1 MIVEGYIYCYVT
13 FALLYHSPTYHPRS
27 LDRPHRHLLPP
38 HLRTSNHRWSPGQCS
53 LLNMSVCSAYMGE
66 CTADGFPSPTGTSFE
81 TVIDSP
87 QDLNDIIASRWW
99 ETKALQTLS
108 TTTNLYEIRLI
119 CQHIPFADQ
128 NSPSVVLSQ
137 NWTHTHD
144 TFLTTLEAEHYAVS
158 DHCVESDGLSRDKK
172 AEELVRLL
180 MSDKRSSTPIQALFW
195 CPPVPFSNKTPSSIA
210 EEWISVFG
218 SMLAEVSWE
227 DWMSMALGH
236 ETIAIC
242 SLLERSQNT
251 SVCLRKYMSGLES
264 SKNKYYLVDSV
275 SFIFSLDGVQ
285 V

>member
-1 MIVEGYIYCYVT
+1 
-13 FALLYHSPTYHPRS
+13 
-27 LDRPHRHLLPP
+27 
-38 HLRTSNHRWSPGQCS
+38 
-53 LLNMSVCSAYMGE
+53 MSVYSVHKGE
-66 CTADGFPSPTGTSFE
+66 FTADGFSSPTETSFE

-87 QDLNDIIASRWW
+87 QDLNDIIVSRWW

-108 TTTNLYEIRLI
+108 TTTNLYEIRLV

-137 NWTHTHD
+137 NWTHMHD
-144 TFLTTLEAEHYAVS
+144 TFLTALEAEHYHVS
-158 DHCVESDGLSRDKK
+158 DHYIESDGLSRDKK

-180 MSDKRSSTPIQALFW
+180 MSGKRNSAPIKALFW
-195 CPPVPFSNKTPSSIA
+195 CPPVPYSNKTPSSIA

-218 SMLAEVSWE
+218 SMLAEVSWT
-227 DWMSMALGH
+227 DWMSMALGR

-242 SLLERSQNT
+242 SLLERSRNT
-251 SVCLRKYMSGLES
+251 SLCLRKYMSGLES

-275 SFIFSLDGVQ
+275 SFVFPLDGIQ